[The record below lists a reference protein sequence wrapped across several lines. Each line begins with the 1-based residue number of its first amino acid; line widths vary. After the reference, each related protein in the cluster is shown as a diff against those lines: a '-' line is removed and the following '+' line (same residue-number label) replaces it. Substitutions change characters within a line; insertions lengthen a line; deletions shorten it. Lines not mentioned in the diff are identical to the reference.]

1 MNYEWIKD
9 VITLLPIAGLIWKA
23 ATQSA
28 KLKELEEKQKDLLRK
43 TDKLEAD
50 NEENTKNILVQ
61 LSCIQQSIARIETK
75 LEERTK
81 GNKG

>member
-1 MNYEWIKD
+1 MTYEWIKD

-28 KLKELEEKQKDLLRK
+28 KLKELEEKQKELLRK

-75 LEERTK
+75 LEERT
-81 GNKG
+81 GR

>member
-9 VITLLPIAGLIWKA
+9 IITLLPIAGLIWKA

-28 KLKELEEKQKDLLRK
+28 KLKELEEKQKELLRK

-50 NEENTKNILVQ
+50 NEENTKNILMQ

-75 LEERTK
+75 LEERT
-81 GNKG
+81 GH

>member
-1 MNYEWIKD
+1 MNYKWIKD
-9 VITLLPIAGLIWKA
+9 IITLLPIAGLIWKA

-28 KLKELEEKQKDLLRK
+28 KLKELEEKQKELLRK

-75 LEERTK
+75 LEERT
-81 GNKG
+81 GR

>member
-9 VITLLPIAGLIWKA
+9 IITLLPIAGLIWKA

-28 KLKELEEKQKDLLRK
+28 KLKELEEKQKELLRK

-75 LEERTK
+75 LEERT
-81 GNKG
+81 GR

>member
-9 VITLLPIAGLIWKA
+9 IITLLPIAGLIWKA

-28 KLKELEEKQKDLLRK
+28 KLKELEEKQKELLMK

-75 LEERTK
+75 LEERT
-81 GNKG
+81 GR

>member
-28 KLKELEEKQKDLLRK
+28 KLKELEEKQKELLRK

-75 LEERTK
+75 LEERT
-81 GNKG
+81 GR

>member
-28 KLKELEEKQKDLLRK
+28 KIKELEEKQKELVNK
-43 TDKLEAD
+43 IDKLGDE
-50 NEENTKNILVQ
+50 NEEAIKSILIQ
-61 LSCIQQSIARIETK
+61 LANIQQSIARIETK

-81 GNKG
+81 ES

>member
-9 VITLLPIAGLIWKA
+9 IITLLPIAGLIWKA

-28 KLKELEEKQKDLLRK
+28 KIKELEEKQKEFVSK
-43 TDKLEAD
+43 IDKLESD

-75 LEERTK
+75 LEERT
-81 GNKG
+81 GH

>member
-9 VITLLPIAGLIWKA
+9 IITLLPIAGLIWKA

-28 KLKELEEKQKDLLRK
+28 KLKELEEKQKELLRK

-75 LEERTK
+75 LEERT
-81 GNKG
+81 GH